1 MVGGCGRYVRR
12 PDNLFGAS
20 LRVRPGAEYVLAAA
34 NGRTLTL
41 RPRQALGQPWAAA
54 AGGLTARVTARTLGT
69 VLGQADS
76 LAVITLSDGAVLTLG
91 KRLGWVRGSA
101 LGRAT

>member
-1 MVGGCGRYVRR
+1 M
-12 PDNLFGAS
+12 L
-20 LRVRPGAEYVLAAA
+20 AA

-54 AGGLTARVTARTLGT
+54 AGGLTARVTTRILGI

-76 LAVITLSDGAVLTLG
+76 LAVITLSDGAVPTLG
-91 KRLGWVRGSA
+91 KRLGWVRGPA